1 MANMK
6 KIVVVGL
13 WHQGVVG
20 AACMAEY
27 GYDVIGFDLNRLRI
41 EELNQGNAPL
51 FEPGLDELIK
61 SGTNNKN
68 LRFSSNI
75 QDSFK
80 NRMEVMLMFDI
91 PVDDNDKSDLSEI
104 YDVVDRIAPILE
116 DETILYVTAQVA
128 VGTCHEII
136 KRIKSKNPELKFDLA
151 YSPENLRLGKA
162 IELFKNPALPVIGA
176 DSSDSFERASD
187 LLAPLNVEWNHVNL
201 ATAEMTK
208 HALNS
213 YLALSVT
220 FGNELGNLCDE
231 IGADGHEIAKMLKL
245 EPRVGKQAML
255 RPGLGFSGATL
266 ARDIQTLRSL
276 SSKYNLESPL
286 LDGVWSSNSKQNSL
300 VIRKIKYIYSSLQ
313 DLQISVL
320 GLTYKPDTS
329 TLRRSASL
337 EIIEAIVA
345 EGAKVSCHDPKA
357 DRNELES
364 YSGFKFYDDPYE
376 ALINSKVL
384 ILITPWDDYHNLD
397 FMRIKEHMDSDPLV
411 IDTANILDS
420 KSLEDLGFTYLD
432 IGRGRNTGV
441 SL

>member
-1 MANMK
+1 M
-6 KIVVVGL
+6 
-13 WHQGVVG
+13 
-20 AACMAEY
+20 
-27 GYDVIGFDLNRLRI
+27 
-41 EELNQGNAPL
+41 
-51 FEPGLDELIK
+51 
-61 SGTNNKN
+61 
-68 LRFSSNI
+68 
-75 QDSFK
+75 
-80 NRMEVMLMFDI
+80 
-91 PVDDNDKSDLSEI
+91 
-104 YDVVDRIAPILE
+104 
-116 DETILYVTAQVA
+116 
-128 VGTCHEII
+128 
-136 KRIKSKNPELKFDLA
+136 
-151 YSPENLRLGKA
+151 
-162 IELFKNPALPVIGA
+162 
-176 DSSDSFERASD
+176 
-187 LLAPLNVEWNHVNL
+187 
-201 ATAEMTK
+201 
-208 HALNS
+208 
-213 YLALSVT
+213 
-220 FGNELGNLCDE
+220 
-231 IGADGHEIAKMLKL
+231 
-245 EPRVGKQAML
+245 
-255 RPGLGFSGATL
+255 
-266 ARDIQTLRSL
+266 
-276 SSKYNLESPL
+276 
-286 LDGVWSSNSKQNSL
+286 WSSNSKQNSL
-300 VIRKIKYIYSSLQ
+300 VIRKIKNIYSSLQ

>member
-1 MANMK
+1 MAKLK

-61 SGTNNKN
+61 SGINNKK

-80 NRMEVMLMFDI
+80 NRTKVMLMFDI

-136 KRIKSKNPELKFDLA
+136 KRIKSKNRELKFDLA

-176 DSSDSFERASD
+176 DSSDSFERA
-187 LLAPLNVEWNHVNL
+187 V
-201 ATAEMTK
+201 
-208 HALNS
+208 
-213 YLALSVT
+213 
-220 FGNELGNLCDE
+220 
-231 IGADGHEIAKMLKL
+231 
-245 EPRVGKQAML
+245 
-255 RPGLGFSGATL
+255 
-266 ARDIQTLRSL
+266 
-276 SSKYNLESPL
+276 
-286 LDGVWSSNSKQNSL
+286 
-300 VIRKIKYIYSSLQ
+300 
-313 DLQISVL
+313 
-320 GLTYKPDTS
+320 
-329 TLRRSASL
+329 
-337 EIIEAIVA
+337 
-345 EGAKVSCHDPKA
+345 
-357 DRNELES
+357 
-364 YSGFKFYDDPYE
+364 
-376 ALINSKVL
+376 
-384 ILITPWDDYHNLD
+384 
-397 FMRIKEHMDSDPLV
+397 
-411 IDTANILDS
+411 
-420 KSLEDLGFTYLD
+420 TYLPP
-432 IGRGRNTGV
+432 
-441 SL
+441 